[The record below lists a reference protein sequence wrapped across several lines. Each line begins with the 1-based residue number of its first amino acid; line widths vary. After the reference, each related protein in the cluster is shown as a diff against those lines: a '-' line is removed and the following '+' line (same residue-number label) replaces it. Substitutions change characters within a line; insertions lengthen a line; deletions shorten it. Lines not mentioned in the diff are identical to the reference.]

1 MHTDILV
8 IGTGVSGLTYA
19 IKLAEKSPT
28 TKIKLICKNTLDEG
42 NTRYAQGGIAVVS
55 NFLKD
60 TFDKH
65 IKDTYIAGDQQGDKE
80 VIDFVI
86 REGSDRLNELI
97 DWGTQFD
104 QKENNLL
111 DLTKEGGHSEKR
123 IVHFKDRS
131 GAEIQRALIEKVK
144 EFDNIEYFENH
155 ILVDLITDH
164 HTKTNHQRCY
174 GAYVISTLNEEIIK
188 ITAQITVLT
197 TGGLGQL
204 YDFTTNPVI
213 ATGDGLGAAYR
224 AKVRLEKL
232 PFVQFHPTAL
242 FRKVNGETFLIT
254 EALRGEGAILK
265 NHLGEAFME
274 KYHPNKELA
283 PRDVVA
289 RAIIQEINFQKSKY
303 VYLDATQIPKDII
316 VNHFPN
322 IVENCRSVGINPL
335 SDLIPVIPAAHYSC
349 GGIKVD
355 ENSRTTLEGL
365 YAIGECSHTGLHGA
379 NRLAS
384 NSLLESIVFSH
395 RAAMNSYRD
404 LKNNPLGEDF
414 YLTIPDWK
422 GQSYTNTNPAKQTK
436 NIRNQLCQIMSEQV
450 GIFKSTKGLLTA
462 QKQIKHLYFEVVE
475 LYNINKLSP
484 QICELRN
491 MVSVAYVMV
500 NQSLILTQNKGVFY
514 NHDYAANPIL

>member
-19 IKLAEKSPT
+19 IKLAEKSPS
-28 TKIKLICKNTLDEG
+28 TKIKLICKNSLEEG

-55 NFLKD
+55 DFIKD

-86 REGSDRLNELI
+86 REGNERLKELI

-104 QKENNLL
+104 QKENNRL

-123 IVHFKDRS
+123 IVHFKDHS

-164 HTKTNHQRCY
+164 HTQSNYQRCY
-174 GAYVISTLNEEIIK
+174 GAYIISTLDEEIIK
-188 ITAQITVLT
+188 ITAQVTVLT

-232 PFVQFHPTAL
+232 PFIQFHPTAL
-242 FRKVNGETFLIT
+242 FPKVKGETFLIT

-265 NHLGEAFME
+265 NHLGEAFMA
-274 KYHPNKELA
+274 KYHPDKELA

-289 RAIIQEINFQKSKY
+289 RSIMQEIQVQKSQCA
-303 VYLDATQIPKDII
+303 YLDATHISKDII
-316 VNHFPN
+316 EKHFPN
-322 IVENCRSVGINPL
+322 IVENCRSVGIDPL
-335 SDLIPVIPAAHYSC
+335 KDFIPVIPAAHYSC
-349 GGIKVD
+349 GGIKV
-355 ENSRTTLEGL
+355 NAHSKTTLEGL
-365 YAIGECSHTGLHGA
+365 YAIGECAHTGLHGA

-395 RAAMNSYRD
+395 RAAISSYCD
-404 LKNNPLGEDF
+404 LKNNPLEEDF
-414 YLTIPDWK
+414 YLDIPNWK
-422 GQSYTNTNPAKQTK
+422 GQSYSNTDPEKKTQ
-436 NIRNQLCQIMSEQV
+436 NIRNQLCKIMSEQV
-450 GIFKSTKGLLTA
+450 GIFKTTKGLFAA
-462 QKQIKHLYFEVVE
+462 QKQIKHLYFEVVQ
-475 LYNINKLSP
+475 LYNSNKLSP
-484 QICELRN
+484 PICELRN

-500 NQSLILTQNKGVFY
+500 NQSLTITENKGVFY
-514 NHDYAANPIL
+514 NQDYATNPIL

>member
-19 IKLAEKSPT
+19 IKLAEKSRS
-28 TKIKLICKNTLDEG
+28 TKIKLICKNKLDDG

-55 NFLKD
+55 DFIKD

-65 IKDTYIAGDQQGDKE
+65 INDTYIAGDQQGDKE
-80 VIDFVI
+80 VINFVI
-86 REGSDRLNELI
+86 REGNERLKELI

-104 QKENNLL
+104 QRENNLL

-123 IVHFKDRS
+123 IVHFKDHS
-131 GAEIQRALIEKVK
+131 GAEIQRALIEKIK

-155 ILVDLITDH
+155 VLVDLITDH

-174 GAYVISTLNEEIIK
+174 GAYIISTLDEEIIK

-204 YDFTTNPVI
+204 YNFTTNPII

-232 PFVQFHPTAL
+232 PYVQFHPTAL
-242 FRKVNGETFLIT
+242 FSKVKGETFLIT

-265 NHLGEAFME
+265 NHLGEAFMQ
-274 KYHPNKELA
+274 KYHPDKELA

-289 RAIIQEINFQKSKY
+289 RSILQEMKVQKSKY
-303 VYLDATQIPKDII
+303 VYLDATHIPKEVIL
-316 VNHFPN
+316 NHFPN
-322 IVENCRSVGINPL
+322 IVENCRSIGINPL
-335 SDLIPVIPAAHYSC
+335 CDLIPVIPAAHYSC
-349 GGIKVD
+349 GGIQVD
-355 ENSRTTLEGL
+355 KNSRTTLDGL

-395 RAAMNSYRD
+395 RAALSSYCN
-404 LKNNPLGEDF
+404 LKNNPLGEVF

-422 GQSYTNTNPAKQTK
+422 GQSYTNTNPVKQTK
-436 NIRNQLCQIMSEQV
+436 NIRNQLCQIMSDQV
-450 GIFKSTKGLLTA
+450 GIFKTTKGLLSA
-462 QKQIKHLYFEVVE
+462 QKQIKHLYFEVVK
-475 LYNINKLSP
+475 LYNDNKLSP

-500 NQSLILTQNKGVFY
+500 NQSLTLTQNKGVFY
-514 NHDYAANPIL
+514 NHDYATNSIL

>member
-1 MHTDILV
+1 M
-8 IGTGVSGLTYA
+8 VSDF
-19 IKLAEKSPT
+19 I
-28 TKIKLICKNTLDEG
+28 
-42 NTRYAQGGIAVVS
+42 
-55 NFLKD
+55 KD

-65 IKDTYIAGDQQGDKE
+65 IKDTYVAGDQQGDKQ

-86 REGSDRLNELI
+86 REGNDRLNELI
-97 DWGTQFD
+97 NWGTQFD

-111 DLTKEGGHSEKR
+111 DLTREGGHSEKR
-123 IVHFKDRS
+123 IVHFKDHS
-131 GAEIQRALIEKVK
+131 GAEIQRALIEKIK

-164 HTKTNHQRCY
+164 HTKSNHHRCY
-174 GAYVISTLNEEIIK
+174 GAYIISTLDEEIIK

-204 YDFTTNPVI
+204 YDFTTNPEI

-242 FRKVNGETFLIT
+242 FPKVKGETFLIT

-265 NHLGEAFME
+265 NDLGEAFME
-274 KYHPNKELA
+274 KYHPDKELA
-283 PRDVVA
+283 PRDIVA
-289 RAIIQEINFQKSKY
+289 RSIMQEIKVQKSKCA
-303 VYLDATQIPKDII
+303 YLDATHIPKDII
-316 VNHFPN
+316 LNHFPN
-322 IVENCRSVGINPL
+322 IVENCRSVGIDPL
-335 SDLIPVIPAAHYSC
+335 NDLIPVIPAAHYSC

-355 ENSRTTLEGL
+355 ENSKTTLEGL

-395 RAAMNSYRD
+395 RAAMSSFDD
-404 LKNNPLGEDF
+404 LKNNLLKEDF
-414 YLTIPDWK
+414 YCDIPDWK
-422 GQSYTNTNPAKQTK
+422 GQSYSNTNPAKQTQY
-436 NIRNQLCQIMSEQV
+436 IRDQLCQIMSEQV
-450 GIFKSTKGLLTA
+450 GIFKTTKGLFAA
-462 QKQIKHLYFEVVE
+462 QKQIKHLYFEVVK

-484 QICELRN
+484 PICELRN

-500 NQSLILTQNKGVFY
+500 NQSLTLTQNKGVFY
-514 NHDYAANPIL
+514 NHDYATNPIL

>member
-1 MHTDILV
+1 MHTDVLV
-8 IGTGVSGLTYA
+8 IGTGISGLTYA
-19 IKLAEKSPT
+19 IKLAEKSPST
-28 TKIKLICKNTLDEG
+28 QIKLICKNSLEEG

-55 NFLKD
+55 NFIKD

-65 IKDTYIAGDQQGDKE
+65 IKDTYIAGDKEGDKN

-86 REGSDRLNELI
+86 REGNLRLKELI

-104 QKENNLL
+104 QKENDHL

-123 IVHFKDRS
+123 IVHFKDHS
-131 GAEIQRALIEKVK
+131 GSEIQRALIEKVK

-164 HTKTNHQRCY
+164 HTKTTHKNCY
-174 GAYVISTLNEEIIK
+174 GAYIISKLDEEIIK

-204 YDFTTNPVI
+204 FNFTTNPAI

-232 PFVQFHPTAL
+232 PFIQFHPTAL
-242 FRKVNGETFLIT
+242 FPKVKGETFLIT

-265 NHLGEAFME
+265 NQLGEAFMG
-274 KYHPNKELA
+274 KYHPDKELA

-289 RAIIQEINFQKSKY
+289 RSIMQEINAQKSKY
-303 VYLDATQIPKDII
+303 AYLDATHIPSEVII
-316 VNHFPN
+316 NHFPN
-322 IVENCRSVGINPL
+322 ILETCRSVGINPL
-335 SDLIPVIPAAHYSC
+335 NDLIPVIPAAHYSC

-355 ENSRTTLEGL
+355 ECSRTTLKGL

-395 RAAMNSYRD
+395 RAAMSSWND
-404 LKNNPLGEDF
+404 LKNTSLKKDF
-414 YLTIPDWK
+414 FLAIPDWK
-422 GQSYTNTNPAKQTK
+422 GQSYSNTNPAKQTQE
-436 NIRNQLCQIMSEQV
+436 IRNQLCQIMSEQV
-450 GIFKSTKGLLTA
+450 GIFKTTNGLLAA
-462 QKQIKHLYFEVVE
+462 QKQIKDLYFDVVQ

-500 NQSLILTQNKGVFY
+500 NQSLALTQNKGVFY
-514 NHDYAANPIL
+514 NHDYATDLIL